1 LILADGVSNHSSLK
15 HALIFHST
23 LIFQGN
29 YYFLGSMDHLL
40 SRPGVVSATNKDSI
54 TVSRCSAF
62 YEMMKFNM
70 GSWTI
75 ALFLGGLAYAV
86 ALQGLDWEIDALPET
101 RDNWI
106 QVAMFS
112 GPTVLLSIF
121 AFVVPIILNP
131 YILGWPFYRRGKN
144 PTKKKEPVKGV
155 TPKKDLLGRKMVDVG
170 TFIDK
175 AKELDKEIERVQG
188 KADVEL
194 GSLATHELRSTASP
208 KRETA
213 KRINAMYGD
222 VEQRTGR
229 SYIPATDLPSVSE
242 LRRSRS
248 ENGGREPLVHLAQ
261 GHPGQ
266 PSRPLKSRREQNP
279 LGEI

>member
-1 LILADGVSNHSSLK
+1 MVRS
-15 HALIFHST
+15 F

-54 TVSRCSAF
+54 TISRCSAY
-62 YEMMKFNM
+62 YEMMKFNI
-70 GSWTI
+70 GSWMI

-86 ALQGLDWEIDALPET
+86 VLESLGWKIDALPAT
-101 RDNWI
+101 TDDWV
-106 QVAMFS
+106 QVALFS
-112 GPTVLLSIF
+112 GPTVVLSIF

-131 YILGWPFYRRGKN
+131 YILGWPFYRRSKK
-144 PTKKKEPVKGV
+144 PTKKQEPVKKV
-155 TPKKDLLGRKMVDVG
+155 TSKKDLLGRKMVDVG

-194 GSLATHELRSTASP
+194 GSLATHELRSTTSP
-208 KRETA
+208 NIETRKRMSA
-213 KRINAMYGD
+213 IYGD
-222 VEQRTGR
+222 VEQRSGR
-229 SYIPATDLPSVSE
+229 PSRGLPDGLQSVSE
-242 LRRSRS
+242 VRRSRS
-248 ENGGREPLVHLAQ
+248 RSANGERQPLSHLAQ
-261 GHPGQ
+261 GHPSQ
-266 PSRPLKSRREQNP
+266 PSRPSKGRREQHP

>member
-1 LILADGVSNHSSLK
+1 
-15 HALIFHST
+15 
-23 LIFQGN
+23 
-29 YYFLGSMDHLL
+29 MDHLL

-75 ALFLGGLAYAV
+75 AVVLGGLAYAV
-86 ALQGLDWEIDALPET
+86 ALQGLDWKIDAVPKT
-101 RDNWI
+101 TDDWI

-112 GPTVLLSIF
+112 GPTVVLSIF

-131 YILGWPFYRRGKN
+131 YILGWPFYRRNKKA
-144 PTKKKEPVKGV
+144 TKKQEPVKKV
-155 TPKKDLLGRKMVDVG
+155 TQKKDPFGRNMVDVG

-175 AKELDKEIERVQG
+175 ANELDKEIERVQG
-188 KADVEL
+188 KDDVEL
-194 GSLATHELRSTASP
+194 GSLATHELRSTTSP
-208 KRETA
+208 PGATA
-213 KRINAMYGD
+213 KRKIPMYGD

-229 SYIPATDLPSVSE
+229 ADFTATGLYGLQSVSE

-248 ENGGREPLVHLAQ
+248 ASGERQ
-261 GHPGQ
+261 HPGQ
-266 PSRPLKSRREQNP
+266 PSRPSKGRREQDP
-279 LGEI
+279 MGEI

>member
-1 LILADGVSNHSSLK
+1 
-15 HALIFHST
+15 
-23 LIFQGN
+23 
-29 YYFLGSMDHLL
+29 MDHLL

-75 ALFLGGLAYAV
+75 ALFLGGLSYAV
-86 ALQGLDWEIDALPET
+86 ALEGLDWKIDALPET
-101 RDNWI
+101 TDDWI
-106 QVAMFS
+106 RVALFS

-131 YILGWPFYRRGKN
+131 YILGWPFYRRNEEPK
-144 PTKKKEPVKGV
+144 KKKEPVKKV
-155 TPKKDLLGRKMVDVG
+155 SSKKDFLGRDTMVDVG

-175 AKELDKEIERVQG
+175 AKELDNEIERVQG

-194 GSLATHELRSTASP
+194 GSLATHELRSTSSP
-208 KRETA
+208 TRETF
-213 KRINAMYGD
+213 KRMNAMNED

-229 SYIPATDLPSVSE
+229 ATTAATGLQDGVQ
-242 LRRSRS
+242 RSRS
-248 ENGGREPLVHLAQ
+248 TNGGRQPLTHLAQ
-261 GHPGQ
+261 GHPVQ
-266 PSRPLKSRREQNP
+266 PSKSNRERDRM
-279 LGEI
+279 GSI